1 MMNNSVIMLGTGSPR
16 LTKERMASAH
26 LLTIG
31 DVPILVDC
39 AEGTTMQL
47 VKSDIAPQD
56 IKHVFFTHLHAD
68 HMLGYANFL
77 ISGWLEGRREL
88 TVVGPVGTKKMH
100 DLLVEMLKD
109 DIDYRMS
116 LGRPEAGVRDVKVIE
131 IENEGKVE
139 VDLPMDIHCAEMNH
153 NVPTFAYRFEKDEY
167 SVVFSGDTAPPT
179 DNLVKLAQG
188 ADLLIH
194 DTALTPI
201 DGDKMPNAE
210 KIWENLQ
217 KEHCT
222 PAQSAETAKRANVK
236 ELVLTHFLPK
246 MNPEKSLA
254 EAAAVFS
261 GKIYVPND
269 LDVIQLPV
277 KTSVK

>member
-1 MMNNSVIMLGTGSPR
+1 MTNSSIIMLGTGSPR

-26 LLTIG
+26 LLTMNG
-31 DVPILVDC
+31 TKILVDC

-47 VKSDIAPQD
+47 VKADIAPQD

-68 HMLGYANFL
+68 HILGYANFL
-77 ISGWLEGRREL
+77 ISGWVEGRREL

-100 DLLVEMLKD
+100 DLLVEMLQD
-109 DIDYRMS
+109 DIAYRMS
-116 LGRPEAGVRDVKVIE
+116 LGRPEAGILDVNVIE
-131 IENEGKVE
+131 IEHEGKVE
-139 VDLPMDIHCAEMNH
+139 IDLPIDIHCASMNH
-153 NVPTFAYRFEKDEY
+153 NVPTFAYRFEQEGE

-179 DNLVKLAQG
+179 DKLVELSEG
-188 ADLLIH
+188 ADVLIH
-194 DTALTPI
+194 DTALTPY

-236 ELVLTHFLPK
+236 KLVLTHFLPK
-246 MNPEKSLA
+246 MNRDKTLA
-254 EAAAVFS
+254 EAAAVFQ
-261 GKIYVPND
+261 GEIVIPDD
-269 LDVIQLPV
+269 LDIVEVPVKIQL
-277 KTSVK
+277 